1 MTENTQEVNGFF
13 LHLSQCR
20 ALFNLPPESAMAAIK
35 MCHDYCI
42 GEEPESSDP
51 IAVCAFGLMRPALDK
66 SLNRAVSGRKGGKA
80 NGKQNE
86 ANASK
91 DEANGSKLKQTEAN
105 ASKEKQTKA
114 NGKQNEAKEQIKK
127 NKEQEINN
135 NPPISPQGG
144 KRERDERNIIPPP
157 MELVEAYCLERG
169 NGISAQ
175 EFCDHYEATGW
186 MVGKNKM
193 RDWQAAVR
201 TWENK
206 RTQTVVP
213 EQKPFWDRPG
223 HCL

>member
-42 GEEPESSDP
+42 GVEPESSDP
-51 IAVCAFGLMRPALDK
+51 IAVCTFGLMRPALDK
-66 SLNRAVSGRKGGKA
+66 SLKRAVSGRKGGKS

-86 ANASK
+86 ANGSK
-91 DEANGSKLKQTEAN
+91 VDTDESEYKQTEANGSKPKQ
-105 ASKEKQTKA
+105 S
-114 NGKQNEAKEQIKK
+114 EAKEQRTR

-135 NPPISPQGG
+135 NPPIPPQGG
-144 KRERDERNIIPPP
+144 KRERDKRNIIPPP
-157 MELVEAYCLERG
+157 IELVEAYCLERG
-169 NGISAQ
+169 NGINAQ